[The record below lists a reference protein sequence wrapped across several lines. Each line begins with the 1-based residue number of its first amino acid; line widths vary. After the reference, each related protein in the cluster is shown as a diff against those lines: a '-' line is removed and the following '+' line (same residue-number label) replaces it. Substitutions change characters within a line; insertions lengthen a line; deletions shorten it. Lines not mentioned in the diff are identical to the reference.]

1 MPLSEEDLDIV
12 AVFLVL
18 TLQIYEQFF
27 NKLCI
32 HLKKSKKMEITVTIK
47 ADKEEL
53 SAWNNKK
60 EEDKELT
67 PEQLDSLS
75 QTLLRTLG
83 FAQKAV

>member
-1 MPLSEEDLDIV
+1 
-12 AVFLVL
+12 
-18 TLQIYEQFF
+18 
-27 NKLCI
+27 
-32 HLKKSKKMEITVTIK
+32 MEITVTIK